1 MDGGYSHATV
11 NTYADEPGDLYMK
24 RRTGKY
30 IVSRKFM
37 NRTIDK

>member
-24 RRTGKY
+24 R
-30 IVSRKFM
+30 
-37 NRTIDK
+37 NR